1 MNLRIGVSAL
11 LAFAMATF
19 STGVAEAVEVTHN
32 TDYSI
37 ALAGLPIAK
46 ASFHTELKANRYTI
60 SGTMNSAGLA
70 DLFAE
75 TSGQTSVSG
84 TVGRDR
90 LSASEYKVRY
100 KTGKRGR
107 AIDVQFRNGD
117 VTSASMKPAR
127 KIPKNW
133 IPVSKADMRNV
144 VDPLSG
150 LIFPAETKVC
160 PKSVPVFDGESRMDL
175 KLSAKGT
182 KPFKTEGFQGDVIV
196 CGIKFVPKSG
206 YRKGRDDVDY
216 LRKLE
221 TMEIWFAKA
230 EAVNVYAPVYVRIPT
245 SYGAVTIWAT
255 RFGS

>member
-1 MNLRIGVSAL
+1 MNLRNGVSAL
-11 LAFAMATF
+11 LAFAVATF
-19 STGVAEAVEVTHN
+19 STGVADAVEVTHN

-100 KTGKRGR
+100 RTGKKGR
-107 AIDVQFRNGD
+107 DIDVQFRNGD

-133 IPVSKADMRNV
+133 IPVTKADMRNV

-150 LIFPAETKVC
+150 LIFPADTRVC

-230 EAVNVYAPVYVRIPT
+230 ESVNVYAPVYVRIPT

>member
-1 MNLRIGVSAL
+1 MNWRIGVSAL
-11 LAFAMATF
+11 LAFATATF
-19 STGVAEAVEVTHN
+19 STGTAYAVEVTHN

-37 ALAGLPIAK
+37 SLAGLPIAR
-46 ASFHTELKANRYTI
+46 ASFHTELNADRYTI

-70 DLFAE
+70 DIFAQ
-75 TSGQTSVSG
+75 TSGETSVSG
-84 TVGRDR
+84 VVGRDR
-90 LSASEYKVRY
+90 LSASEYRVRY
-100 KTGKRGR
+100 QTGKKGR
-107 AIDVQFRNGD
+107 AIDVRFRNGD
-117 VTSASMKPAR
+117 VMSASMNPAR
-127 KIPKNW
+127 RIPKNW
-133 IPVSKADMRNV
+133 IPVTKADMRNV

-150 LIFPAETKVC
+150 LIFPADTRVC
-160 PKSVPVFDGESRMDL
+160 PKSVPIFDGESRMDL

-182 KPFKTEGFQGDVIV
+182 RPFKTEGFQGDVIV

-230 EAVNVYAPVYVRIPT
+230 DAVNVYAPVYVRIPT
-245 SYGAVTIWAT
+245 SLGAVTIWAT

>member
-1 MNLRIGVSAL
+1 MNWRIGVSAL
-11 LAFAMATF
+11 LALATATF
-19 STGVAEAVEVTHN
+19 STGTAYAVEVTHN

-37 ALAGLPIAK
+37 SLAGLPIAR
-46 ASFHTELKANRYTI
+46 ASFHTELNADRYTI

-70 DLFAE
+70 DIFAQ
-75 TSGQTSVSG
+75 TSGETSVSG
-84 TVGRDR
+84 VVGRDR
-90 LSASEYKVRY
+90 LSASEYRVRY
-100 KTGKRGR
+100 QTGKKGR
-107 AIDVQFRNGD
+107 AIDVRFRNGD
-117 VTSASMKPAR
+117 VMSASMKPAR
-127 KIPKNW
+127 RIPKNW
-133 IPVSKADMRNV
+133 IPVTKADMRNV

-150 LIFPAETKVC
+150 LIFPADTRVC
-160 PKSVPVFDGESRMDL
+160 PKSVPIFDGESRMDL

-230 EAVNVYAPVYVRIPT
+230 DAVNVYAPVYVRIPT
-245 SYGAVTIWAT
+245 SLGAVTIWAT

>member
-1 MNLRIGVSAL
+1 MDWRFGASAL
-11 LAFAMATF
+11 LVSAATVF
-19 STGVAEAVEVTHN
+19 FTGTAGAVDVTHN
-32 TDYSI
+32 TEYSI
-37 ALAGLPIAK
+37 SLAGLPVAK
-46 ASFHTELKANRYTI
+46 ASFQTELKDDRYTI

-70 DLFAE
+70 NIFAK

-84 TVGRDR
+84 IVGRDR
-90 LSASEYKVRY
+90 LSASDYSVRY
-100 KTGKRGR
+100 QSGKKGR

-117 VTSASMKPAR
+117 VLSASLKPER

-133 IPVSKADMRNV
+133 VPVSRADMRDV

-150 LIFPAETKVC
+150 LIFPADTRIC
-160 PKSVPVFDGESRMDL
+160 PKSVPIFDGESRMDL

-182 KPFKTEGFQGDVIV
+182 KPFKTAGFEGDVIV
-196 CGIKFVPKSG
+196 CGIKFIPKSG

-230 EAVNVYAPVYVRIPT
+230 DAVNVYAPVYVRIPT
-245 SYGAVTIWAT
+245 RLGPVTVWAT
-255 RFGS
+255 RFGG

>member
-19 STGVAEAVEVTHN
+19 STGVADAVEVTHN

-133 IPVSKADMRNV
+133 IPVTKADMRNV

-150 LIFPAETKVC
+150 LIFPADTRVC

-230 EAVNVYAPVYVRIPT
+230 ESVNVYAPVYVRIPT

>member
-1 MNLRIGVSAL
+1 MNWHIRVF
-11 LAFAMATF
+11 AFLGFATATL
-19 STGVAEAVEVTHN
+19 STGMAEAVDVVHN

-37 ALAGLPIAK
+37 SLAGLPIAK
-46 ASFHTELKANRYTI
+46 ASFHTELDADRYTI

-70 DLFAE
+70 DIFAQ
-75 TSGQTSVSG
+75 TSGRTSVSG
-84 TVGRDR
+84 VVGRDR
-90 LSASEYKVRY
+90 LSASEYSVRY
-100 KTGKRGR
+100 QSGKKGR
-107 AIDVQFRNGD
+107 AIDVQFRNGN
-117 VTSASMKPAR
+117 VLSASMTPKR

-133 IPVSKADMRNV
+133 VPVTKADMRNV

-150 LIFPAETKVC
+150 LIFPGEAKVC
-160 PKSVPVFDGESRMDL
+160 PKSIPVFDGESRMDL

-182 KPFKTEGFQGDVIV
+182 KPFKTDGFDGDVIV

-230 EAVNVYAPVYVRIPT
+230 DAVNVYAPVYVKIPT
-245 SYGAVTIWAT
+245 SYGPVTIWAT

>member
-1 MNLRIGVSAL
+1 MNLRIGVSAV
-11 LAFAMATF
+11 LAFATATF
-19 STGVAEAVEVTHN
+19 STGTAYAVDVTHN

-37 ALAGLPIAK
+37 SLAGLPIAK
-46 ASFHTELKANRYTI
+46 ASFHTALNDKRYTI
-60 SGTMNSAGLA
+60 SGTMNSAGLV
-70 DLFAE
+70 DIFAQ
-75 TSGQTSVSG
+75 TSGETSVSG
-84 TVGRDR
+84 VIGRDK
-90 LSASEYKVRY
+90 LSASEYQVRY
-100 KTGKRGR
+100 QTGKKRR
-107 AIDVQFRNGD
+107 AIDVQFRDGD
-117 VTSASMKPAR
+117 VVSASMQPPR

-133 IPVSKADMRNV
+133 VPVTQADMRNV

-150 LIFPAETKVC
+150 LIFPGDTRVC

-182 KPFKTEGFQGDVIV
+182 RPFKTEGFQGDVIV

-230 EAVNVYAPVYVRIPT
+230 DAVNVYAPVYVRIPT
-245 SYGAVTIWAT
+245 SYGPVTIWAT

>member
-11 LAFAMATF
+11 LAFAAATF
-19 STGVAEAVEVTHN
+19 STGYAEADDVVHQ

-37 ALAGLPIAK
+37 SLAGLPIAR
-46 ASFHTELKANRYTI
+46 ASFQTELKADRYTI

-70 DLFAE
+70 DIFAQ
-75 TSGQTSVSG
+75 TSGRTSVSG
-84 TVGRDR
+84 VIGRDR
-90 LSASEYKVRY
+90 LSASEYSVRY
-100 KTGKRGR
+100 QSGKKGR
-107 AIDVQFRNGD
+107 AIDVRFRDGD
-117 VTSASMKPAR
+117 VTSASMKPPR

-150 LIFPAETKVC
+150 LIFPASTKVC
-160 PKSVPVFDGESRMDL
+160 PKSIPIFDGESRMDL
-175 KLSAKGT
+175 KLSAKGI

-221 TMEIWFAKA
+221 TMEIWFAKSD
-230 EAVNVYAPVYVRIPT
+230 AVNVYAPVYVKIPT
-245 SYGAVTIWAT
+245 SYGPVTIWAT
-255 RFGS
+255 RFG

>member
-1 MNLRIGVSAL
+1 
-11 LAFAMATF
+11 MATF
-19 STGVAEAVEVTHN
+19 STGVAGAVEVTHN

-133 IPVSKADMRNV
+133 IPVTKADMRNV

-150 LIFPAETKVC
+150 LIFPADTRVC

-230 EAVNVYAPVYVRIPT
+230 ESVNVYAPVYVRIPT

>member
-19 STGVAEAVEVTHN
+19 STGVADAVEVTHN

-133 IPVSKADMRNV
+133 IPVTKADMRNV

-150 LIFPAETKVC
+150 LIFPAGTRVC

-230 EAVNVYAPVYVRIPT
+230 ESVNVYAPVYVRIPT

>member
-1 MNLRIGVSAL
+1 MNWRIGVFAL
-11 LAFAMATF
+11 LAFATATF
-19 STGVAEAVEVTHN
+19 STGTVYAVEVTHN

-37 ALAGLPIAK
+37 SLAGLPIAR
-46 ASFHTELKANRYTI
+46 ASFHTQLKANRYTI

-70 DLFAE
+70 DIFAQ
-75 TSGQTSVSG
+75 TSGETSVSG
-84 TVGRDR
+84 VVGRDR
-90 LSASEYKVRY
+90 LSASEYRVRY
-100 KTGKRGR
+100 QSGKKGR
-107 AIDVQFRNGD
+107 AIDVQFRDGD
-117 VTSASMKPAR
+117 VMSASMKPAR
-127 KIPKNW
+127 RIPKNW
-133 IPVSKADMRNV
+133 VPVTKADMRNV

-150 LIFPAETKVC
+150 LIFPADTRVC
-160 PKSVPVFDGESRMDL
+160 PKSVPIFDGESRMDL
-175 KLSAKGT
+175 KLSPKGT

-230 EAVNVYAPVYVRIPT
+230 DAVNVYAPVYVRIPT
-245 SYGAVTIWAT
+245 SLGPVTIWAT

>member
-11 LAFAMATF
+11 LAFAVATF
-19 STGVAEAVEVTHN
+19 STGVADAVEVTHN

-100 KTGKRGR
+100 RTGKKGR
-107 AIDVQFRNGD
+107 DIDVQFRNGD

-133 IPVSKADMRNV
+133 VPVTKADMRNV

-150 LIFPAETKVC
+150 LIFPADTRVC
-160 PKSVPVFDGESRMDL
+160 PKSVPIFDGESRMDL

-230 EAVNVYAPVYVRIPT
+230 ESVNVYAPVYVRIPT

>member
-11 LAFAMATF
+11 LAFGVATL
-19 STGVAEAVEVTHN
+19 STGVADAVEVTHN

-100 KTGKRGR
+100 RTGKKGR
-107 AIDVQFRNGD
+107 DIDVQFRNGD

-133 IPVSKADMRNV
+133 VPVSKADMRNV

-150 LIFPAETKVC
+150 LIFPADTRVC

-230 EAVNVYAPVYVRIPT
+230 ESVNVYAPVYVRIPT

>member
-19 STGVAEAVEVTHN
+19 STGVAGAVEVTHN

-133 IPVSKADMRNV
+133 IPVTKADMRNV

-150 LIFPAETKVC
+150 LIFPADTRVC

-230 EAVNVYAPVYVRIPT
+230 ESVNVYAPVYVRIPT

>member
-19 STGVAEAVEVTHN
+19 STGVADAVEVTHN

-133 IPVSKADMRNV
+133 IPVTKADMRNV

-150 LIFPAETKVC
+150 LIFPADTRVC

-182 KPFKTEGFQGDVIV
+182 KPFKTEGFQGAVIV

-230 EAVNVYAPVYVRIPT
+230 ESVNVYAPVYVRIPT

>member
-1 MNLRIGVSAL
+1 MNWRIGVSAL
-11 LAFAMATF
+11 LAFATATF
-19 STGVAEAVEVTHN
+19 STGTAYAVEVTHN

-37 ALAGLPIAK
+37 SLAGLPIAR
-46 ASFHTELKANRYTI
+46 ASFHTELKADRYTI

-70 DLFAE
+70 DIFAQ
-75 TSGQTSVSG
+75 TSGETSVSG
-84 TVGRDR
+84 VVGRDR
-90 LSASEYKVRY
+90 LSASEYRVRY
-100 KTGKRGR
+100 QTGKKGR
-107 AIDVQFRNGD
+107 AIDVRFRNGD
-117 VTSASMKPAR
+117 VMSASMKPAR
-127 KIPKNW
+127 RIPKNW
-133 IPVSKADMRNV
+133 VPVTKADMRNV

-150 LIFPAETKVC
+150 LIFPADTRVC
-160 PKSVPVFDGESRMDL
+160 PKSVPIFDGESRMDL

-196 CGIKFVPKSG
+196 CGIKFVPRSG

-230 EAVNVYAPVYVRIPT
+230 DAVNVYAPVYVRIPT
-245 SYGAVTIWAT
+245 SLGAVTIWAT

>member
-1 MNLRIGVSAL
+1 MNWRIGVSAL
-11 LAFAMATF
+11 LAFATATF
-19 STGVAEAVEVTHN
+19 STGAAKAVEVTHN

-37 ALAGLPIAK
+37 SLAGLPIAR
-46 ASFHTELKANRYTI
+46 ASFHTELNADRYTI

-70 DLFAE
+70 DIFAE

-84 TVGRDR
+84 VVGRDR
-90 LSASEYKVRY
+90 LSASEYRVRY
-100 KTGKRGR
+100 QTGKKGR

-133 IPVSKADMRNV
+133 VPVTKADMRDV

-150 LIFPAETKVC
+150 LIFPADTKVC

-182 KPFKTEGFQGDVIV
+182 RPFKTDGFQGDVIV

-230 EAVNVYAPVYVRIPT
+230 DAVNVYAPVYVRIPT
-245 SYGAVTIWAT
+245 SYGPVTIWAT